1 MSKDL
6 FAELRQEDLSTHA
19 IKLKDVNDFIFNL
32 ANDVKDGFIDPIV
45 ALKTLSDLSKG
56 IDEYKKEVYE
66 IALKEA
72 EKYSEKTFEHQGVK
86 VEKRN
91 GSRLWNFKG
100 IQEWNDLNES
110 RKSKEEL
117 YKSAFDNYAKGVQMV
132 DENGEQVPIPVVT
145 YGKDVLVLK

>member
-6 FAELRQEDLSTHA
+6 FMELRQEDLSNPKTK
-19 IKLKDVNDFIFNL
+19 ISDVNDFIFNV
-32 ANDVKDGFIDPIV
+32 ANDVKEGISDPIV

-56 IDEYKKEVYE
+56 IEEYKKEVYE

-72 EKYSEKTFEHQGVK
+72 EKYSEKTFEHKGVK

-91 GSRLWNFKG
+91 GSKLWNFKG
-100 IQEWNDLNES
+100 IQEWNELNEQ

-117 YKSAFDNYAKGVQMV
+117 YKSAYDNYSKGVQMV
-132 DENGEQVPIPVVT
+132 DENGEQIPIPVVT